1 MQSGRSQ
8 QRAPGS
14 FSPLPNSFSSSAA
27 VAAAAAS
34 GRDRE
39 QDPKREG
46 RPPSA
51 GRPPSSSSASQQRNP
66 PTPASSSSRPQIRRI
81 DTSPNDEAAATSS
94 NYFNLPPK
102 VRSPQTPDVTSP
114 SFPGFTAHPNGSA
127 SSLQSP
133 QNFSRPNRDGLPS
146 VRNASPLTLPTGRI
160 GYHSRKHSQTQGL
173 FDSTLPSTSSSNLAQ
188 ITTMSHGNIPPA
200 PASAGLSA
208 SQIAAQAAMQHQG
221 LQAHQTHSRNRSQT
235 VPFQGSADNH
245 EPTKR
250 QVSRSN
256 GPTAIS
262 GGPLSPPVLSLTEA
276 SVPRDPAFHASHA
289 AADARYHNGL
299 LGNQAATTAANV
311 VFPRSSPQTSPA
323 LASDEYRPTAFPPPL
338 TIPEKPLKSEKS
350 KVKLFSRPKK
360 IDTKGEAGV
369 KPLPSPSKIGSALA
383 SLQRGNYSTTSL
395 AETQSLYSLNN
406 SSAATI
412 RPLDAPP
419 DKESSDKKEKEKKHH
434 FLSRSK
440 HKLSAKD
447 DYHLPLSSAASNS
460 RPVDPNAPSSLY
472 NFNVPPSPGPNT
484 SSFGK
489 SVSGLDLRH
498 GGRALREKRKEE
510 KQQLGMAHDNESVF
524 TVTNPTASTTSEWAG
539 PSSLGTNISLT
550 QSNLNFFDPVD
561 SSKYGLNSMTLDDA
575 WPYLKA
581 KLLAIF
587 EGEDL
592 RLPIEDFNRVV
603 SMHIQYAVQ
612 RRSAHIIVEDV
623 RELLSTGF
631 LSLDYTL
638 RKTPEDRLI
647 PALAEM
653 WVFTFTSVLP
663 YMQAVFLP
671 LDLEFSG
678 SGPLMTADQARDF
691 WNTVLPNAPAEPAYP
706 AATSQVLD
714 IRRLVLLA
722 YRDTLILPR
731 YDKLKMI
738 FSRLSLEH
746 LPSSLA
752 SLALASPPPP
762 SDAILSTS
770 LPREIEFQPLQQ
782 QQQQQAPRP
791 GTAMSLD
798 PSVASYNSTS
808 STLLNNS
815 ANNNNNNND
824 NNSNPSRSRAIS
836 NVSFGSGSEGTSSLL
851 RPFTPAAIAI
861 GGGRDRNNSGSNA
874 SLREQQR
881 DQNVEMGGKQV
892 TDMVGRML
900 QCLSVLASV
909 QTAGLAPFEANS
921 QSSSAAGAAAAN
933 AAAAAAAASASAG
946 GDEGRNMVTEL
957 GRLLKLNWLGRGRTG
972 RNRRGIVGGR
982 IKREDSGV
990 TGASSILS
998 ARSSHSGLSGLA
1010 IQHQQSSSQ
1019 QQQPQVL
1026 REGVGAA
1033 G

>member
-27 VAAAAAS
+27 AAAAAAS

-39 QDPKREG
+39 RERDG
-46 RPPSA
+46 RPQ
-51 GRPPSSSSASQQRNP
+51 SSSSQRNQI
-66 PTPASSSSRPQIRRI
+66 TPASSSSRPQIRRI
-81 DTSPNDEAAATSS
+81 DTSPNDDTLASTSS
-94 NYFNLPPK
+94 NYFNLPTSK
-102 VRSPQTPDVTSP
+102 VRSPQTPVDVTSP
-114 SFPGFTAHPNGSA
+114 SFPGFTAHSNGSA

-133 QNFSRPNRDGLPS
+133 QNFSRPNRDTLPG
-146 VRNASPLTLPTGRI
+146 RNASPLTLPSTTRI
-160 GYHSRKHSQTQGL
+160 GHHSRKHSQTQGM
-173 FDSTLPSTSSSNLAQ
+173 FDTTLPSTSSSNLAQ
-188 ITTMSHGNIPPA
+188 ITTMSQGNIPPA

-208 SQIAAQAAMQHQG
+208 SQIAAQAAMQHQS
-221 LQAHQTHSRNRSQT
+221 LNAHQHHSRNRSQT
-235 VPFQGSADNH
+235 VPFQGSDSH
-245 EPTKR
+245 EPQKR

-262 GGPLSPPVLSLTEA
+262 GGPMSPPALSLTEA
-276 SVPRDPAFHASHA
+276 SRNY
-289 AADARYHNGL
+289 RR
-299 LGNQAATTAANV
+299 QRR
-311 VFPRSSPQTSPA
+311 FPRSSPQTSPA
-323 LASDEYRPTAFPPPL
+323 LPSEEYRQPILPQPIA
-338 TIPEKPLKSEKS
+338 IPEKPLKLEKS

-360 IDTKGEAGV
+360 IDTKGEASV

-383 SLQRGNYSTTSL
+383 SLQRANFSTTSL

-406 SSAATI
+406 SSSATI
-412 RPLDAPP
+412 RALDAPL
-419 DKESSDKKEKEKKHH
+419 DKESSGKEKEKEKEKKHH
-434 FLSRSK
+434 IFTRSK
-440 HKLSAKD
+440 HKLKD
-447 DYHLPLSSAASNS
+447 NDYHLPLSSAASNS

-510 KQQLGMAHDNESVF
+510 KQQLGMAHDNESAF
-524 TVTNPTASTTSEWAG
+524 TLNPTSSTSEWAG

-550 QSNLNFFDPVD
+550 QSSLNFFDPVD
-561 SSKYGLNSMTLDDA
+561 SSKYGLNNMTLDDA

-581 KLLAIF
+581 KLLGIY

-603 SMHIQYAVQ
+603 TMHIQYAIQ

-631 LSLDYTL
+631 LSLDFAL
-638 RKTPEDRLI
+638 RRTPEDRLI
-647 PALAEM
+647 PALAEL
-653 WVFTFTSVLP
+653 WVFTFTSILP

-678 SGPLMTADQARDF
+678 TGPLMTAEQARDF
-691 WNTVLPNAPAEPAYP
+691 WSAVLPNTTDDAPPFP
-706 AATSQVLD
+706 TATSQQSTPPTLD

-770 LPREIEFQPLQQ
+770 LPRDIEFLPLQQ
-782 QQQQQAPRP
+782 QQSQAPPQAQRP

-798 PSVASYNSTS
+798 PSLASYNSGS
-808 STLLNNS
+808 STLLNN
-815 ANNNNNNND
+815 NNNTD
-824 NNSNPSRSRAIS
+824 SASNPSRSRAIS
-836 NVSFGSGSEGTSSLL
+836 NVSFGSGSEGAPPSML
-851 RPFTPAAIAI
+851 RPFTPAIRE

-874 SLREQQR
+874 SLREMTAQR
-881 DQNVEMGGKQV
+881 DQNVEVGGKQV

-909 QTAGLAPFEANS
+909 QTGGLAPFEANVN
-921 QSSSAAGAAAAN
+921 SSSAAAGAAAAN
-933 AAAAAAAASASAG
+933 AAAAAAAAQGSGAG
-946 GDEGRNMVTEL
+946 GGNDEGRNMVTEL

-982 IKREDSGV
+982 IKRDNSDM
-990 TGASSILS
+990 TGGGGGGGGSSIIS

-1010 IQHQQSSSQ
+1010 IQHQQSSQ
-1019 QQQPQVL
+1019 PQPQVL

>member
-34 GRDRE
+34 GRDRDRERE
-39 QDPKREG
+39 QDR
-46 RPPSA
+46 RPPSS
-51 GRPPSSSSASQQRNP
+51 GRPPSSSSQRNP
-66 PTPASSSSRPQIRRI
+66 IQPASSSSRPQIRRI
-81 DTSPNDEAAATSS
+81 DTSSSDDTTATSS
-94 NYFNLPPK
+94 TTYFNIPNK
-102 VRSPQTPDVTSP
+102 VRSPQTPVGVTSP

-133 QNFSRPNRDGLPS
+133 QNFSRPNRDGLPPS

-160 GYHSRKHSQTQGL
+160 GHHSRKHSQTQGL

-188 ITTMSHGNIPPA
+188 ITTMSQGNIPPA

-276 SVPRDPAFHASHA
+276 SVPRDPAFNSSHA

-311 VFPRSSPQTSPA
+311 VFPRSSPQTSPG
-323 LASDEYRPTAFPPPL
+323 LPSDEYRPTAFPPPL
-338 TIPEKPLKSEKS
+338 TMPEKPLKSEKS

-360 IDTKGEAGV
+360 IDTKGEPGV

-383 SLQRGNYSTTSL
+383 SLQRANYSTTSL

-419 DKESSDKKEKEKKHH
+419 EKEGTGKEKEKEKKHH

-524 TVTNPTASTTSEWAG
+524 TLTNNNPTSTTSEWAG

-603 SMHIQYAVQ
+603 TMHIQYAVQ
-612 RRSAHIIVEDV
+612 RRSAHIIIEDV

-653 WVFTFTSVLP
+653 WVFTFTSILP

-691 WNTVLPNAPAEPAYP
+691 WSTVLPNTASESTYPSPA
-706 AATSQVLD
+706 SQNLD

-770 LPREIEFQPLQQ
+770 LPRDIEFQPLQQ
-782 QQQQQAPRP
+782 QQQQQQQQQAQRP

-798 PSVASYNSTS
+798 PSLASYNSSS
-808 STLLNNS
+808 STLL
-815 ANNNNNNND
+815 NNNNND

-836 NVSFGSGSEGTSSLL
+836 NVSFGSGSEGTTSLL
-851 RPFTPAAIAI
+851 RPFTPAAISI
-861 GGGRDRNNSGSNA
+861 GRDRNNSGSNA
-874 SLREQQR
+874 SLRER
-881 DQNVEMGGKQV
+881 DQNVEIGGKQV

-909 QTAGLAPFEANS
+909 QTAALAPFEANS

-933 AAAAAAAASASAG
+933 AAAIAAAASASSG

-982 IKREDSGV
+982 VKREDSAF
-990 TGASSILS
+990 TGAGSSILS

-1010 IQHQQSSSQ
+1010 IQHQQSS